1 MAVPSEP
8 IKLEG
13 EGEFVEYTGCGKL
26 KGKKA
31 LITGG
36 EYVCQQWLASGN

>member
-1 MAVPSEP
+1 MAVPSESV
-8 IKLEG
+8 KLEG
-13 EGEFVEYTGCGKL
+13 ENEFVEYTGCGRL

-36 EYVCQQWLASGN
+36 EYVYQQWLINDH

>member
-1 MAVPSEP
+1 MVPPSEP
-8 IKLEG
+8 TKLES
-13 EGEFVEYTGCGKL
+13 EGGFIDYTGSGRL

-36 EYVCQQWLASGN
+36 EYVLKVRLANSH

>member
-1 MAVPSEP
+1 MVIPSEP
-8 IKLEG
+8 TKLEAAN
-13 EGEFVEYTGCGKL
+13 EFVEYTGSGRL

-36 EYVCQQWLASGN
+36 EYVHQQWLVDGR

>member
-1 MAVPSEP
+1 MVIPSEP
-8 IKLEG
+8 TKLEG
-13 EGEFVEYTGCGKL
+13 PNEFVEYAGSGRL

-36 EYVCQQWLASGN
+36 EYVHQQRLIDEH